1 MSPEEGKVFIREEA
15 KCKMEVHM
23 CALCISVPSSSPS
36 LDSSVE
42 DRLGQERKE
51 GEEKA
56 KGDEKQAEK

>member
-15 KCKMEVHM
+15 KRKMEERM
-23 CALCISVPSSSPS
+23 RALGVSAPSSSPS

-42 DRLGQERKE
+42 DRLGQERKG